1 MTMFRRAAI
10 LGTGLMGGSFA
21 LALRKHFPETQL
33 IGWDRADVLDRAA
46 AREVIDEGFS
56 GLADAVRGADLIYIA
71 LPIGAALEHLPEIAQ
86 HADAAA
92 LVTDACSTKN
102 VICRAAEKFF
112 HGGAMFLGGHP
123 MSGKA
128 VKGVENADAEIFVG
142 AKYVLIGDEHHG
154 DARAKEF
161 AALISALGA
170 QPVWMDAETHDWAV
184 GIVSHLPQLVSVAL
198 AQVIRD
204 ETDETGLP
212 LSVAGPG
219 LRDTVRL
226 ASSPYAIWRDICL
239 TNPENLSRALDR
251 VAQAIDHIR
260 TRLQSNDLRESFE
273 AANELYRTL
282 QELK

>member
-1 MTMFRRAAI
+1 
-10 LGTGLMGGSFA
+10 
-21 LALRKHFPETQL
+21 
-33 IGWDRADVLDRAA
+33 
-46 AREVIDEGFS
+46 
-56 GLADAVRGADLIYIA
+56 
-71 LPIGAALEHLPEIAQ
+71 
-86 HADAAA
+86 
-92 LVTDACSTKN
+92 
-102 VICRAAEKFF
+102 
-112 HGGAMFLGGHP
+112 
-123 MSGKA
+123 
-128 VKGVENADAEIFVG
+128 
-142 AKYVLIGDEHHG
+142 
-154 DARAKEF
+154 
-161 AALISALGA
+161 
-170 QPVWMDAETHDWAV
+170 MDAETHDWAV

-219 LRDTVRL
+219 LRDTLRL